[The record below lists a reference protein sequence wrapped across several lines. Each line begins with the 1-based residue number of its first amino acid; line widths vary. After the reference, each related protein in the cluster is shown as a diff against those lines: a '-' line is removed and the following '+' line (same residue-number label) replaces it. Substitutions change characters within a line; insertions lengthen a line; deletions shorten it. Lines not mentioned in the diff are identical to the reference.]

1 MAQLIW
7 FDFLK
12 KKFYVGIRIVFS
24 SKNHFGIKIL
34 IVLPVKSRYRSDFSA
49 FLGADVMSML
59 ESILDYK
66 FLMDMG
72 LENDEYKYFS
82 ELKLKVRNNFRLNG
96 INIITSDKLGNKY
109 YNGVKNISRREA
121 LSIINKKNGFRL
133 NVDNHLD

>member
-1 MAQLIW
+1 
-7 FDFLK
+7 
-12 KKFYVGIRIVFS
+12 
-24 SKNHFGIKIL
+24 
-34 IVLPVKSRYRSDFSA
+34 
-49 FLGADVMSML
+49 MSML

-96 INIITSDKLGNKY
+96 INVITSDKLGNKY

-133 NVDNHLD
+133 NVDNYLD